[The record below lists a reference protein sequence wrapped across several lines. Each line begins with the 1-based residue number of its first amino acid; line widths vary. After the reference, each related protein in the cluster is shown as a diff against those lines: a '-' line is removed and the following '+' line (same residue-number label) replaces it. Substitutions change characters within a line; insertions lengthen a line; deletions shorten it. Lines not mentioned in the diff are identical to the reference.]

1 MENVTAIP
9 NLPPFI
15 PDDDPT
21 SVAQRWKRWSYRF
34 DNLMTA
40 MNVTDNNRKKALL
53 LHLAGEAVYDVFQGL
68 IVPAVA
74 EDADPVEDNVYLRA
88 KRALD
93 AHFDPQRNTEF
104 EVYNFRKTQQMQGE
118 LIDSYH
124 SRLRAMT
131 KYCQF
136 TNVDNEIKS
145 HIIQTCTSTRL
156 RRKALTEPQL
166 TLNQLIDIGRAM
178 ETSERQLRSIEGA
191 TSRLTITDNQ
201 PVATIRRAAGRN
213 RHQPTATPRPPSS
226 SATSS
231 TTCRNCGGRFPHPG
245 GRSTCPAFGATCSS
259 CFRKGHYWRL
269 CRSQPAN
276 QPTGTTT
283 GTTRHPRRGRSFTR
297 RPRAVHQQH
306 EPRQYQPVHQVTE
319 DNQVQSELV
328 SEEDDVDTSGEY
340 LFHLTQRVSQK
351 YWLRLTAWS
360 LSS

>member
-15 PDDDPT
+15 PDDDTT
-21 SVAQRWKRWSYRF
+21 SVAQRWKRWSDRF

-40 MNVTDNNRKKALL
+40 MNITDNNRKKALL
-53 LHLAGEAVYDVFQGL
+53 LHLAGESVYDVFQGL
-68 IVPAVA
+68 IVPDVA
-74 EDADPVEDNVYLRA
+74 EDADPAEDNVYLRA

-156 RRKALTEPQL
+156 RRKALTEPHL

-191 TSRLTITDNQ
+191 TPRLTIADNQ
-201 PVATIRRAAGRN
+201 PVAAIRRAAGPN
-213 RHQPTATPRPPSS
+213 RRQPTATLRPPPSS
-226 SATSS
+226 TIVDYLPELWRTVPTSRWPFNMPSLRHHLQFVFSKRSLLASLSQSTRESTNWNHYTSS
-231 TTCRNCGGRFPHPG
+231 TPRPIIHAPTTS
-245 GRSTCPAFGATCSS
+245 RS
-259 CFRKGHYWRL
+259 
-269 CRSQPAN
+269 
-276 QPTGTTT
+276 PTT
-283 GTTRHPRRGRSFTR
+283 
-297 RPRAVHQQH
+297 
-306 EPRQYQPVHQVTE
+306 
-319 DNQVQSELV
+319 
-328 SEEDDVDTSGEY
+328 
-340 LFHLTQRVSQK
+340 
-351 YWLRLTAWS
+351 
-360 LSS
+360 